1 MLIEN
6 LDLAEEV
13 NENLLEALQER
24 DVRTDTTCTDCELN
38 DEIIIKGY
46 IEMYMWFCADCGECF
61 KYQEEECCNQFCSG
75 AEHRVQKFKPQ

>member
-24 DVRTDTTCTDCELN
+24 DVRTDTTCTDCEFN

-46 IEMYMWFCADCGECF
+46 IEMYMWFCANCGECF
-61 KYQEEECCNQFCSG
+61 QSQKEECNNHFCKYFTLYHS
-75 AEHRVQKFKPQ
+75 